1 MNVTS
6 VSSPVAGRQA
16 ATSQATATATYDN
29 FLKLLMA
36 QMKNQDPTEPMKST
50 EYMAQLATFS
60 QVEQTVQSNAKLDA
74 LLASS
79 ALSQAD
85 SVIGRTVTTADGKIS
100 GQVDSV
106 IITDSTLPEIL
117 PSAVVTVRPM
127 TVSAWVR
134 ADDASNASSLA
145 LL

>member
-6 VSSPVAGRQA
+6 ISGAAATQRTNASSSP
-16 ATSQATATATYDN
+16 STATYEN

-60 QVEQTVQSNAKLDA
+60 QVEQTVKSNAKLDA

-79 ALSQAD
+79 SLLQAD
-85 SVIGRTVTTADGKIS
+85 SVIGRTVTSADGKVS
-100 GQVDSV
+100 GQVSSV
-106 IITDSTLPEIL
+106 MITSEGALAKLSNGSEIL
-117 PSAVVTVRPM
+117 LGPGIVV
-127 TVSAWVR
+127 S
-134 ADDASNASSLA
+134 
-145 LL
+145 

>member
-6 VSSPVAGRQA
+6 VSSPVASRSS
-16 ATSQATATATYDN
+16 ATGQSTATATYDN

-100 GQVDSV
+100 GKVDSV
-106 IITDSTLPEIL
+106 IITNEGAAAKLTGGANVLLGPGII
-117 PSAVVTVRPM
+117 
-127 TVSAWVR
+127 VS
-134 ADDASNASSLA
+134 
-145 LL
+145 

>member
-6 VSSPVAGRQA
+6 VASPLASRSS
-16 ATSQATATATYDN
+16 ATSQSTATATYDN

-85 SVIGRTVTTADGKIS
+85 GVIGRTVTTADGKIS

-106 IITDSTLPEIL
+106 IITNEG
-117 PSAVVTVRPM
+117 AVARLKSGDNVLLGPGIV
-127 TVSAWVR
+127 VS
-134 ADDASNASSLA
+134 
-145 LL
+145 

>member
-6 VSSPVAGRQA
+6 VSSSIQGRST
-16 ATSQATATATYDN
+16 ATSESTATATYNN

-100 GQVDSV
+100 GKVDSV
-106 IITDSTLPEIL
+106 TITNEGAVAKLADGAQIL
-117 PSAVVTVRPM
+117 LGPGIVV
-127 TVSAWVR
+127 S
-134 ADDASNASSLA
+134 
-145 LL
+145 

>member
-6 VSSPVAGRQA
+6 VASPLASRQA
-16 ATSQATATATYDN
+16 VPGQSTATATYDN

-100 GQVDSV
+100 GKVDSV
-106 IITDSTLPEIL
+106 IITNEG
-117 PSAVVTVRPM
+117 AVAKLTGGANVLLGPGII
-127 TVSAWVR
+127 VS
-134 ADDASNASSLA
+134 
-145 LL
+145 

>member
-6 VSSPVAGRQA
+6 VSSAP
-16 ATSQATATATYDN
+16 TSQRTTTTETSSTATYDN

-85 SVIGRTVTTADGKIS
+85 GVIGRTVTTADGKIS

-106 IITDSTLPEIL
+106 IITNEG
-117 PSAVVTVRPM
+117 AVARLKTGDNVLLGPGIV
-127 TVSAWVR
+127 VS
-134 ADDASNASSLA
+134 
-145 LL
+145 

>member
-1 MNVTS
+1 MMNVTS
-6 VSSPVAGRQA
+6 VSSSVQGRST
-16 ATSQATATATYDN
+16 ATGESTATATYDN

-100 GQVDSV
+100 GKVDSV
-106 IITDSTLPEIL
+106 TITNEGAVARLADGSQIL
-117 PSAVVTVRPM
+117 LGPGIVV
-127 TVSAWVR
+127 S
-134 ADDASNASSLA
+134 
-145 LL
+145 

>member
-6 VSSPVAGRQA
+6 VALPVTSRQA
-16 ATSQATATATYDN
+16 ATSQSTATATYDN

-100 GQVDSV
+100 GKVESV
-106 IITDSTLPEIL
+106 MITSEG
-117 PSAVVTVRPM
+117 AVAKLTGGANVLLGPGIV
-127 TVSAWVR
+127 VS
-134 ADDASNASSLA
+134 
-145 LL
+145 

>member
-6 VSSPVAGRQA
+6 VSSPVASRSTG
-16 ATSQATATATYDN
+16 TSQSTATATYDN

-100 GQVDSV
+100 GLVDSV
-106 IITDSTLPEIL
+106 IITNEG
-117 PSAVVTVRPM
+117 AVAKLKGGDHVLLGPGIV
-127 TVSAWVR
+127 VS
-134 ADDASNASSLA
+134 
-145 LL
+145 

>member
-6 VSSPVAGRQA
+6 VASPIASRQA
-16 ATSQATATATYDN
+16 ATSQSTATATYNN

-60 QVEQTVQSNAKLDA
+60 QVEQSVQSNAKLDA

-85 SVIGRTVTTADGKIS
+85 GVIGRTVTTADGKIS
-100 GQVDSV
+100 GQVNSV
-106 IITDSTLPEIL
+106 VITNEG
-117 PSAVVTVRPM
+117 AVARLTSGDNVLLGPGIV
-127 TVSAWVR
+127 VS
-134 ADDASNASSLA
+134 
-145 LL
+145 

>member
-1 MNVTS
+1 MMNVTS
-6 VSSPVAGRQA
+6 VSSSIQGRST
-16 ATSQATATATYDN
+16 ATSESTATATYNN

-100 GQVDSV
+100 GKVDSV
-106 IITDSTLPEIL
+106 TITNEGAVARLADGAQIL
-117 PSAVVTVRPM
+117 LGPGIVV
-127 TVSAWVR
+127 S
-134 ADDASNASSLA
+134 
-145 LL
+145 

>member
-1 MNVTS
+1 LIGGFVMNVTS
-6 VSSPVAGRQA
+6 VPSPAVGRSST
-16 ATSQATATATYDN
+16 TSESAATATYNN

-50 EYMAQLATFS
+50 DYMAQLATFS

-85 SVIGRTVTTADGKIS
+85 SVIGRTVTTADGQIS
-100 GQVDSV
+100 GKVDSV
-106 IITDSTLPEIL
+106 VITNEG
-117 PSAVVTVRPM
+117 AVARLVNGAQVLLGPGIV
-127 TVSAWVR
+127 VS
-134 ADDASNASSLA
+134 
-145 LL
+145 

>member
-106 IITDSTLPEIL
+106 IITNEG
-117 PSAVVTVRPM
+117 AVAKLKGGAQVLLGPGIV
-127 TVSAWVR
+127 VS
-134 ADDASNASSLA
+134 
-145 LL
+145 

>member
-6 VSSPVAGRQA
+6 ISGAAATQRANAASSP
-16 ATSQATATATYDN
+16 STATYEN

-60 QVEQTVQSNAKLDA
+60 QVEQTVKSNAKLDA

-79 ALSQAD
+79 SLLQAD
-85 SVIGRTVTTADGKIS
+85 SVIGRTVTSADGKVS
-100 GQVDSV
+100 GQVSSV
-106 IITDSTLPEIL
+106 MITSEGALAKLSNGSEIL
-117 PSAVVTVRPM
+117 LGPGIVV
-127 TVSAWVR
+127 S
-134 ADDASNASSLA
+134 
-145 LL
+145 